1 MPEEDAP
8 TVIGSQTGTHAEVAA
23 DPADDWLSD
32 ASDLNW
38 FDDRVVQP
46 DPDRPSRP
54 VWLQRRPPRRAAPGR
69 RRLRRRRAIALLAGL
84 AVIVAV
90 VLVWLLVIDAGGS
103 NAPAPTTPATTPAN
117 TTPAGSTTS
126 ATTTTTTTAETTT
139 TTTTRLRGARSPSLP
154 AAGKMKPGDTS
165 PEVKTLQ
172 EALNQLGTAQLK
184 ADGIYGPLTQQAV
197 TAFQQANGSPSTA
210 SSAPRQPRRS
220 TPLSRRRARQLGYGR
235 R

>member
-8 TVIGSQTGTHAEVAA
+8 TVISSQTGTRAEVAA

-32 ASDLNW
+32 ASDLDW
-38 FDDRVVQP
+38 FDERGGAP
-46 DPDRPSRP
+46 RPRP
-54 VWLQRRPPRRAAPGR
+54 ALQAGAAAAAPSHEGPPPVDDVI
-69 RRLRRRRAIALLAGL
+69 RRRRAIALLVGL

-103 NAPAPTTPATTPAN
+103 NTPAPTTPVTTPVN
-117 TTPAGSTTS
+117 TTPAESTTPATTTTTTP
-126 ATTTTTTTAETTT
+126 ATTTTTTTPVTGSTIT
-139 TTTTRLRGARSPSLP
+139 VTLP

-197 TAFQQANGSPSTA
+197 TAFQQANGLTVDGIVGTQTA
-210 SSAPRQPRRS
+210 AALNTALAAQ
-220 TPLSRRRARQLGYGR
+220 G
-235 R
+235 

>member
-8 TVIGSQTGTHAEVAA
+8 TVIGSQTGTRAEVAA

-38 FDDRVVQP
+38 FDDP
-46 DPDRPSRP
+46 GGTPRPRP
-54 VWLQRRPPRRAAPGR
+54 ALQTGMAATAPSHEGPPPVDDVI
-69 RRLRRRRAIALLAGL
+69 RRRRAIALLAGL

-139 TTTTRLRGARSPSLP
+139 TTTTPATGSTITVTLP

-197 TAFQQANGSPSTA
+197 TAFQQANGLTVDGIVGTQTA
-210 SSAPRQPRRS
+210 AALNTALAAQ
-220 TPLSRRRARQLGYGR
+220 G
-235 R
+235 

>member
-8 TVIGSQTGTHAEVAA
+8 TVIGSQTGNRAELAA

-32 ASDLNW
+32 ASDLDW
-38 FDDRVVQP
+38 FDDP
-46 DPDRPSRP
+46 AGAPRP
-54 VWLQRRPPRRAAPGR
+54 RPPVTTGTAAVAPPHEGAPPVDDVI
-69 RRLRRRRAIALLAGL
+69 RRRRAIALVAGL

-103 NAPAPTTPATTPAN
+103 NTPAPTTPATTPVT
-117 TTPAGSTTS
+117 TTPAESTTPAS
-126 ATTTTTTTAETTT
+126 TTATTPETTTTATTPVT
-139 TTTTRLRGARSPSLP
+139 GSTIDVTLP
-154 AAGKMKPGDTS
+154 TAGKMKPGDTS

-197 TAFQQANGSPSTA
+197 TAFQQANGLTVDGIVGAQTA
-210 SSAPRQPRRS
+210 AALNAALAAQ
-220 TPLSRRRARQLGYGR
+220 G
-235 R
+235 